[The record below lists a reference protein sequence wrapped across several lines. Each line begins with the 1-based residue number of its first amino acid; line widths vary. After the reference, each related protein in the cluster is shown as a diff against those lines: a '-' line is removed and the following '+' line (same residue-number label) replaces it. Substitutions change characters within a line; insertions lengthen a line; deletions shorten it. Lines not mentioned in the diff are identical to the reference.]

1 MRKSK
6 SSSESEHYRVIR
18 KMKDVHN
25 NATADLCVKAGIV
38 KKAITRSVVTCVVK
52 QHEPTPRA
60 RKKKFLASQDIEIPK
75 QGEKAERLENRS
87 HNLVQ
92 TSPKELQEF
101 VH

>member
-18 KMKDVHN
+18 KTKDVHN

-38 KKAITRSVVTCVVK
+38 KKAITRS
-52 QHEPTPRA
+52 QRPRA
-60 RKKKFLASQDIEIPK
+60 RKKKFLASQDLEIPK
-75 QGEKAERLENRS
+75 QGEKAGRLENHS

-92 TSPKELQEF
+92 TSPKELQKF